1 MSESQDIKSF
11 CFFLLADFF
20 TEPHFAF
27 TEPHFLLTEKCLFS
41 KISFEKTPV
50 DPEFSQICFPEF
62 QSFREFLFFSK
73 PIFHKPLFKKLV
85 DYNIFKHYSQFL
97 KFVPPPNLSKT
108 RIEKNWKRKTLKNNF
123 LVNDFFLNIHPN
135 ERLMECR
142 GTNVLSTHFFKTFGK
157 IKLTKKV

>member
-1 MSESQDIKSF
+1 MFFSAGWFLHWTTFCLHWSIF
-11 CFFLLADFF
+11 CF
-20 TEPHFAF
+20 
-27 TEPHFLLTEKCLFS
+27 TEKCLFS

-50 DPEFSQICFPEF
+50 DPELSQIYFPEF

-73 PIFHKPLFKKLV
+73 PIFHKTQKLV
-85 DYNIFKHYSQFL
+85 DDNIFKHYSQFL

-123 LVNDFFLNIHPN
+123 LVNDCFLNNHPN